1 MWPTD
6 ENREA
11 WDQRYAP
18 RGPGLPDAVRERLPD
33 LAGQH
38 VLQVPAGSGEV
49 AADLMALG
57 ALVSAV
63 DPSDAKLAAA
73 RQRAP
78 DAAFFQSEL
87 DELPLQ
93 LRRHRFS
100 LVYAGQGTL
109 AAVRELGPF
118 ASALAAALR
127 KNGRLILYDV
137 HPAFACLDPIGL
149 RWRDNYFTPGFWRL
163 GQIAIAFGAALEV
176 TELEELPPPP
186 PSETAGR
193 VDPRVPTN
201 FLLGATRP

>member
-33 LAGQH
+33 IEGKH
-38 VLQVPAGSGEV
+38 VLHVPAGTGVV
-49 AADLMALG
+49 AAGLMELG

-78 DAAFFQSEL
+78 DAAFFQAEL
-87 DELPLQ
+87 EELPLQ

-100 LVYAGQGTL
+100 FVYAGQGTL
-109 AAVRELGPF
+109 AATRELGPVVT
-118 ASALAAALR
+118 ALAAALR
-127 KNGRLILYDV
+127 KDGRLILYDV
-137 HPAFACLDPIGL
+137 HPAFACIDPLGL
-149 RWRDNYFTPGFWRL
+149 RWRENYFTEGFWRL
-163 GQIAIAFGAALEV
+163 GQVATAFGRALDV

-186 PSETAGR
+186 PSETSAR
-193 VDPRVPTN
+193 LDPRVPTY
-201 FLLGATRP
+201 FLLSATRL